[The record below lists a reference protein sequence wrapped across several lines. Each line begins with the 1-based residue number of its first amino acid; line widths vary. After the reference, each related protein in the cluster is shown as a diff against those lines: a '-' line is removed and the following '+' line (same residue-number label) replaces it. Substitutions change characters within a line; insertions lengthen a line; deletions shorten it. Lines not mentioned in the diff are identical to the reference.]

1 MCFIRLKKNLLKDFS
16 PYKLI
21 NHFMKIGIVC
31 YPTFGGSGIVA
42 TELGHALANKGH
54 EVHFIT
60 YDQPVRLDIMDK
72 NIYYHEVNVHV
83 YPLFD
88 YQPYELALSSQ
99 MVETVISRKLDVLH
113 VHYAIP
119 HAYAAFMAR
128 QILKD
133 RGINISVV
141 TTLHGTDITLVGKQP
156 SYLPAVKF
164 SIEHSCAV
172 TAVSQS
178 LKEDTITNFSTNKEI
193 TVIPNFIDIS
203 LYTSKSRLSNQLAEE
218 GEFVISHISN
228 FRPLKRTK
236 DVMKIF
242 AGIRK
247 EVKAKLILMGDGPD
261 RDQTLQIAKDLGI
274 EEDVKYLGKTN
285 EVERVLCMS
294 DLFLLPSSSESFGL
308 AALEAMAAKVPV
320 ISTNTGGLPEVN
332 IDGVTGYA
340 SSVGDVTDMIKNSL
354 RILQNPVLKSKLSQN
369 AFDRAKEFDISNVVP
384 MYEEVYKKVIESTK
398 KQLG

>member
-1 MCFIRLKKNLLKDFS
+1 MR
-16 PYKLI
+16 
-21 NHFMKIGIVC
+21 IGIVC

-42 TELGHALANKGH
+42 TELGHALAKKGH

-60 YDQPVRLDIMDK
+60 YSQPVRLDIMDK

-99 MVETVISRKLDVLH
+99 MVETVVSKKLDVLH

-119 HAYAAFMAR
+119 HAYAAYMAK

-133 RGINISVV
+133 RGIRISVV

-164 SIEHSCAV
+164 SIEHSDIV
-172 TAVSQS
+172 TAVSES
-178 LKEDTITNFSTNKEI
+178 LKEDTIKNFNTEKHI
-193 TVIPNFIDIS
+193 HVIPNFVDMK
-203 LYTSKSRLSNQLAEE
+203 LYSEEKSCVGKLAEE
-218 GEFVISHISN
+218 GEFVIAHISN
-228 FRPLKRTK
+228 FRPLKRTA

-247 EVKAKLILMGDGPD
+247 EVPAKLVLMGDGPD
-261 RDQTLQIAKDLGI
+261 RDVTLNMAKELGI
-274 EEDVKYLGKTN
+274 ADDIKYLGKTN
-285 EVERVLCMS
+285 EVERILCSS

-320 ISTNTGGLPEVN
+320 ISTNTGGIPEVN
-332 IDGVTGYA
+332 IEGVTGFL
-340 SSVGDVTDMIKNSL
+340 SDVGDVDSMIKNSL
-354 RILQNPVLKSKLSQN
+354 KILQNPILKKQMSDNAFKQAN
-369 AFDRAKEFDISNVVP
+369 AFDIHNVVP
-384 MYEEVYKKVIESTK
+384 LYVDLYQQAINSQKT
-398 KQLG
+398 

>member
-1 MCFIRLKKNLLKDFS
+1 
-16 PYKLI
+16 
-21 NHFMKIGIVC
+21 MKIGIVC

-42 TELGHALANKGH
+42 TELGHALAKKNH

-60 YDQPVRLDIMDK
+60 YDQPVRLDIMDE

-99 MVETVISRKLDVLH
+99 MVETVISRNLDVLH

-119 HAYAAFMAR
+119 HAYAAYMAK

-133 RGINISVV
+133 KGIDIAVV
-141 TTLHGTDITLVGKQP
+141 TTLHGTDITLVGKRP

-164 SIEHSCAV
+164 SIEHSDCV

-178 LKEDTITNFSTNKEI
+178 LKDDTITNFSTDKKIN
-193 TVIPNFIDIS
+193 VIPNFIDMK
-203 LYTSKSRLSNQLAEE
+203 LYQGDKSCSGKLAEE
-218 GEFVISHISN
+218 GEFLIAHISN
-228 FRPLKRTK
+228 FRPLKRTQ
-236 DVMKIF
+236 DVMVIF
-242 AGIRK
+242 AGIREK
-247 EVKAKLILMGDGPD
+247 VKAKLVLMGDGPE
-261 RDQTLQIAKDLGI
+261 RDLTMQMAEDLGI
-274 EEDVKYLGKTN
+274 REDVRYLGKTN

-320 ISTNTGGLPEVN
+320 ISTNSGGIPEVN
-332 IDGVTGYA
+332 IEGETGFL
-340 SSVGDVTDMIKNSL
+340 SEVGNVEEMIENSL
-354 RILQNPVLKSKLSQN
+354 TILMDPEVKERMSKN
-369 AFDRAKEFDISNVVP
+369 AYQRAIEFDIENVVP
-384 MYEEVYKKVIESTK
+384 MYEDLYKKVIK
-398 KQLG
+398 R